1 MKLKDKI
8 KNWLCAEEI
17 DRINRLEKE
26 IHNAT
31 DKMRLSS
38 VLLDEAEKEVKAC
51 RKLITEICDVGVDV
65 GFHDDHSW
73 AVVCVAGKPEYVK
86 FIPLN
91 SGDTREVIKFLKQF
105 EYSKRIVDSPLAFR
119 SILDDRIVK
128 R

>member
-1 MKLKDKI
+1 MRLREKI

-17 DRINRLEKE
+17 HRINSLEKE
-26 IHNAT
+26 IYNAT
-31 DKMRLSS
+31 DRIRCASI
-38 VLLDEAEKEVKAC
+38 LLDEAEKEVKAC

-65 GFHDDHSW
+65 GFRDDHSW

-86 FIPLN
+86 FVPLN

-119 SILDDRIVK
+119 SMLDDRIVK